1 MSARGPRGEYAK
13 TAARRIQILDA
24 ALEVFAQSGYR
35 AGSLREVANR
45 VGISEAGLL
54 HHFSS
59 KRALLV
65 AVLDHRDEK
74 ARALIPEDSVD
85 GVSSLRGMVTLA
97 RQNSNT
103 PGVVELY
110 CVLSAEATAPDHP
123 AHDYFVR
130 RYVTTRG
137 MLRDA
142 FEKLQR
148 HGRLRW
154 PIDPEAAAIHTIA
167 YWDGMQVQWLL
178 DRNVLDMGDA
188 LQEYFESIADLSS
201 VREPALSAE

>member
-1 MSARGPRGEYAK
+1 MSTRGPRGEYAK
-13 TAARRIQILDA
+13 SAARRVQILDA

-65 AVLDHRDEK
+65 AVLDHRDER
-74 ARALIPEDSVD
+74 ARELIPEDSVD
-85 GVSSLRGMVTLA
+85 GVSSLRGMVELA
-97 RQNSNT
+97 RQNSST

-130 RYVTTRG
+130 RYVTTRE
-137 MLRDA
+137 MMHTA
-142 FEKLQR
+142 FEKLRR
-148 HGRLRW
+148 HGRLRA
-154 PIDPEAAAIHTIA
+154 PIEPAAAAIHTIA
-167 YWDGMQVQWLL
+167 FWDGLQVQWLL
-178 DRNVLDMGDA
+178 DRSVVDMGDA
-188 LQEYFESIADLSS
+188 LEEYLEAIADLSS
-201 VREPALSAE
+201 PGAA